1 MSLENTN
8 VVIVVFA
15 MPGCPACEDYLPRL
29 HKQIDGYRK
38 LGYPFIVHD
47 GESELPVAAIPI
59 LIYDATSQDQSVQS
73 FADRHKITGLPTTI
87 VLPRYGVVTKYE
99 GTLTNEQIYGI
110 LNMAIAT
117 NN

>member
-8 VVIVVFA
+8 IVIVVFA
-15 MPGCPACEDYLPRL
+15 MPGCPACDDYLPRL
-29 HKQIDGYRK
+29 HKQIAHYAK

-47 GESELPVAAIPI
+47 GESDLAAGSIPI
-59 LIYDATSQDQSVQS
+59 LIYDATAKDESVQS

-87 VLPRYGVVTKYE
+87 LLPRYGVTTKYE

-110 LNMAIAT
+110 LNTALAT
-117 NN
+117 NS